1 MYAAWVYRSN
11 RTVAG
16 SDAPTESVVRRVRAD
31 VHRPRARKRPSNDP
45 VALLVT
51 DIRDRMCA
59 DPDLGPSLG
68 LPLPAEDG
76 RPPIGVEAFT
86 RELTGFVGHALA
98 ERGVHGAD
106 GMVRYLRQCFI
117 DAETF
122 DRFGHYVLTG
132 ALARRVGPD
141 GLLLLGAVL
150 ADIRHTALQASRD
163 RGVDTPSTRSATCAG
178 KD

>member
-1 MYAAWVYRSN
+1 
-11 RTVAG
+11 
-16 SDAPTESVVRRVRAD
+16 
-31 VHRPRARKRPSNDP
+31 
-45 VALLVT
+45 
-51 DIRDRMCA
+51 MCA

-68 LPLPAEDG
+68 LPLPAEYG

-98 ERGVHGAD
+98 ERGVHGPTAWSGTFD
-106 GMVRYLRQCFI
+106 SASSMP
-117 DAETF
+117 ETF
-122 DRFGHYVLTG
+122 DRFGHYVLAG
-132 ALARRVGPD
+132 ALAHRVGPD

-163 RGVDTPSTRSATCAG
+163 RSVDTPSARSASCTG

>member
-1 MYAAWVYRSN
+1 
-11 RTVAG
+11 
-16 SDAPTESVVRRVRAD
+16 
-31 VHRPRARKRPSNDP
+31 
-45 VALLVT
+45 
-51 DIRDRMCA
+51 
-59 DPDLGPSLG
+59 
-68 LPLPAEDG
+68 LPAEDG

-98 ERGVHGAD
+98 ERGVHRPD

-141 GLLLLGAVL
+141 GLLLLGAML
-150 ADIRHTALQASRD
+150 AEIRHTALQARRD
-163 RGVDTPSTRSATCAG
+163 RGVDTPSTRSATCTG

>member
-1 MYAAWVYRSN
+1 MYAARAHRSN

-16 SDAPTESVVRRVRAD
+16 WDAPATNVVVRAGAD
-31 VHRPRARKRPSNDP
+31 DRPPRARKRPSDDA
-45 VALLVT
+45 VTLLVT

-59 DPDLGPSLG
+59 DPDLGPSLALA
-68 LPLPAEDG
+68 LPTEYG
-76 RPPIGVEAFT
+76 RPPIGLDAFT
-86 RELTGFVGHALA
+86 RELTEFVGHALA
-98 ERGVHGAD
+98 QRGMHGAH

-117 DAETF
+117 DRETF
-122 DRFGHYVLTG
+122 DRFGHYVLAG
-132 ALARRVGPD
+132 ALAHRVGPD

-163 RGVDTPSTRSATCAG
+163 RSVDTPSARSASRMG